1 MTMQCHVGGCLAERV
16 ALGRVQ
22 GGHLEAASHTGHG
35 SLVRRRPLEVQVVEV
50 EVRGD
55 IEGVEDLQ
63 PPLVQVEVRAHE
75 RSLR

>member
-1 MTMQCHVGGCLAERV
+1 MTMLCHVGRCLAERV

-22 GGHLEAASHTGHG
+22 GGHLEAASHAGHG
-35 SLVRRRPLEVQVVEV
+35 SLVRPCPLEVQVVEV
-50 EVRGD
+50 EVRGA